1 MRTLALLLS
10 GSLALGLTPA
20 HAIPAAPLPYN
31 FGGRDSPHY
40 DRLTLSLFADDRGYH
55 DLNITRDHSP
65 TYGDRSLKGA
75 DGRPLLPVTQLELPH
90 FVEASGNLP
99 RWLLMKDRATGYL
112 MTVCTGTGCQY
123 RIPVIWTQPVLDRV
137 AAEMGR
143 VMASCDPQS
152 VECELEGVEW
162 AMTIMEAQF
171 REKLSRETGQN
182 DRL

>member
-1 MRTLALLLS
+1 MSKIASALRSSPRTHQCQMRTLALLLI
-10 GSLALGLTPA
+10 LALGLTSA

-40 DRLTLSLFADDRGYH
+40 DRITLSLFADDRGYH

-99 RWLLMKDRATGYL
+99 RWLLMEGSSH
-112 MTVCTGTGCQY
+112 
-123 RIPVIWTQPVLDRV
+123 RIPYDGVHRNRLPISYSSNLDAADAGSSSGGNGQGYGQLRPSISRV
-137 AAEMGR
+137 R
-143 VMASCDPQS
+143 
-152 VECELEGVEW
+152 
-162 AMTIMEAQF
+162 T
-171 REKLSRETGQN
+171 
-182 DRL
+182 